1 MDAALLEAVRRD
13 AQPRRFRHGQALFVE
28 GDRAERLFLIEEGW
42 ILISILSA
50 TGRETVLSLAGP
62 GDLLGDASAVDGS
75 PRSASATALGDV
87 LTLVTPSRVLSDAV
101 SDPELA
107 VGLLRMLAGRLREA
121 DRRRVEFASLDTL
134 GRVSARLVELAARF
148 GVEEEDG
155 TVAVELPLS
164 QEQLASWCAAS
175 REATVKALAS
185 LRSLGYVSTG
195 RHQIRVHD
203 LDALRSR
210 AVAYR

>member
-1 MDAALLEAVRRD
+1 MDAALLEVVRRD
-13 AQPRRFRHGQALFVE
+13 AQERRFRRGQALFVE
-28 GDRAERLFLIEEGW
+28 GDRAERMFLIEQGW
-42 ILISILSA
+42 VLISILSA

-87 LTLVTPSRVLSDAV
+87 ITAVTPSRVLSDAV

-107 VGLLRMLAGRLREA
+107 VGLLRMLAARLREA

-134 GRVSARLVELAARF
+134 GRVSSRLVELVARF
-148 GVEEEDG
+148 GDEEDG
-155 TVAVELPLS
+155 GVAIELPLS

-185 LRSLGYVSTG
+185 LRQLGYITTG
-195 RHQIRVHD
+195 RHRVHVHD
-203 LDALRSR
+203 LDALRAR

>member
-1 MDAALLEAVRRD
+1 MDAALLAVVRRD
-13 AQPRRFRHGQALFVE
+13 AQERRFRRGQALFVE
-28 GDRAERLFLIEEGW
+28 GDRAERLFLVEQGW
-42 ILISILSA
+42 VLISILSA

-62 GDLLGDASAVDGS
+62 GDLLGDASAVDGA

-87 LTLVTPSRVLSDAV
+87 VTAVTPSRVLSDAV

-134 GRVSARLVELAARF
+134 GRVSSRLVELVARF
-148 GVEEEDG
+148 GAEEDDG
-155 TVAVELPLS
+155 SVAIELPLS

-185 LRSLGYVSTG
+185 LRQLGYITTG
-195 RHQIRVHD
+195 RHRVHVHD
-203 LDALRSR
+203 LDALRVR
-210 AVAYR
+210 AEAYR